1 MSGPNASRIYWAAGA
16 CLGLM
21 PVVLIAGVAVHG
33 MIDPE
38 MAARHAN
45 YERNYRLLES
55 LRAAVLSG
63 TFLSVL
69 SLWFAMCLLLL
80 KEKRRSLLWAVLGML
95 GPLGLAFI
103 AALKSGED
111 DPADAYRGFVARL
124 GPLSRIGYEVLLFV
138 GIFAL
143 AMAAVSIHSDVMIAW
158 AAHVQHVPV
167 EQILQERDASSGM
180 YAFSEAME
188 ALYLIAC
195 LYFLVPPATNGL
207 HRLLRR
213 SGPPA
218 PESSAS

>member
-1 MSGPNASRIYWAAGA
+1 MSEPNASRPYWAAGA

-45 YERNYRLLES
+45 YERNYRLLEA

-63 TFLSVL
+63 TFLAVL

-80 KEKRRSLLWAVLGML
+80 KAKRRSLLWTVPGIL
-95 GPLGLAFI
+95 GPLGLALI
-103 AALKSGED
+103 TALKPRVV
-111 DPADAYRGFVARL
+111 DPVDSYSSFVAKL
-124 GPLSRIGYEVLLFV
+124 GIVSRIGYEVLLFM
-138 GIFAL
+138 GICAL
-143 AMAAVSIHSDVMIAW
+143 AMAAVSIHADLMIAW
-158 AAHVQHVPV
+158 SAHVQQVPI

-195 LYFLVPPATNGL
+195 LYLLLPAAANWI

-213 SGPPA
+213 GRLPTTGPR
-218 PESSAS
+218 AS

>member
-1 MSGPNASRIYWAAGA
+1 VSAAIARRTYWAAGA

-21 PVVLIAGVAVHG
+21 PLVLIAGVAVHG

-45 YERNYRLLES
+45 YERNYRLLET
-55 LRAAVLSG
+55 LRSAVLNG
-63 TFLSVL
+63 AFLLML
-69 SLWFAMCLLLL
+69 SLWFAACILML
-80 KEKRRSLLWAVLGML
+80 KAKGRSVVWAVLGML

-103 AALKSGED
+103 AALKSRER
-111 DPADAYRGFVARL
+111 DPADAYRNFVAKL
-124 GPLSRIGYEVLLFV
+124 GIFLRIGYEALLFA

-143 AMAAVSIHSDVMIAW
+143 AAVAVSLHEELTIAW
-158 AAHVQHVPV
+158 ASHVQHVPV
-167 EQILQERDASSGM
+167 EQILRERDASSGM
-180 YAFSEAME
+180 YAFSEAVE